1 MSKFL
6 VNTVFAEDSLGKIRG
21 QEEKRMSCLDG
32 ITDSKGMSLSKS
44 RETVKDRLAAVH
56 RAAKSQ
62 ARL

>member
-6 VNTVFAEDSLGKIRG
+6 INTVFAEDSLGKIRG
-21 QEEKRMSCLDG
+21 QEEKRMSWLDG
-32 ITDSKGMSLSKS
+32 IMDSKGMSLSKS
-44 RETVKDRLAAVH
+44 WETVKDRLAVVH